1 MRSRASTGKK
11 QGEGGGMEKEELGIA
26 AFVVLLTTCGY
37 RISADLLVRDASRK
51 GPNKRS
57 SSKASLDLEEPLS
70 SSYTTPAEPNAMET
84 TESTKDTSL
93 TANDATDD
101 TDGKRAPLMKRLKT
115 TDLKSPDT
123 KMGAHGPVGPVQRVF
138 GTTELLE
145 LILLS
150 LPRANLL
157 RVQQV
162 CGGFKSVIAG
172 SIAIQRALFLRPVPH
187 GLIHW
192 SCRARRT
199 DAVTPRLHPCPFGK
213 YHWGF
218 WRTADGA
225 KTEKQPVF
233 NPLVFNNLTRWE
245 GRLEAFGFN
254 LSNCSFP
261 CTAYCITRIQRRSPR
276 LHHSH
281 HSWEDM
287 LITQPPCAELRM
299 TLLVESDI
307 MRYGL
312 CLEKSELEIRITS
325 ATGITMGQV
334 QRECQRRLTGPV
346 RELRPFACWMVTG
359 CFET

>member
-11 QGEGGGMEKEELGIA
+11 QREGGGMEKKEMGITA
-26 AFVVLLTTCGY
+26 SVVLLSTCGC

-51 GPNKRS
+51 GSNKRR

-70 SSYTTPAEPNAMET
+70 SPYTALAEPKAMET
-84 TESTKDTSL
+84 TESMRDTSL
-93 TANDATDD
+93 TANNATDD
-101 TDGKRAPLMKRLKT
+101 TDGKRVPLMKRLKT
-115 TDLKSPDT
+115 TDLGYFDA
-123 KMGAHGPVGPVQRVF
+123 KMGAHGPAGPVQRVF

-150 LPRANLL
+150 LPRTNLL

-172 SIAIQRALFLRPVPH
+172 SIAIQRALFLRPVPN

-199 DAVTPRLHPCPFGK
+199 DAVVAPYHITPFAG
-213 YHWGF
+213 YHHGV

-233 NPLVFNNLTRWE
+233 NPHIFNNLSRWE

-254 LSNCSFP
+254 LGNCSFP
-261 CTAYCITRIQRRSPR
+261 CAAYCITRIQRRSPR
-276 LHHSH
+276 LHHS
-281 HSWEDM
+281 WEDM
-287 LITQPPCAELRM
+287 LITQPPCAELKM
-299 TLLVESDI
+299 TLLVESDV

-346 RELRPFACWMVTG
+346 RELCPFACWLVTG
-359 CFET
+359 CFEM